1 MLTGRCPASRKPG
14 FTSVPAPGPQ
24 RLADAPAGLSGL
36 LRPAIGHSQY
46 SLEQIRD
53 MAPSLRFEGATHRE
67 PGLASGPPRATSGSP
82 LLPGRSAAS
91 GEPSRRAMFA

>member
-14 FTSVPAPGPQ
+14 FTSVPAPAPQ

-53 MAPSLRFEGATHRE
+53 MAPSLRFEGPHTGNRD
-67 PGLASGPPRATSGSP
+67 
-82 LLPGRSAAS
+82 
-91 GEPSRRAMFA
+91 